1 MDLSFDNE
9 PSELRQ
15 ALERLNKIPRTG
27 WLKSEVPLEKCET
40 VGQHTHGV
48 MNIVAELARSRADID
63 PARAVDMAR
72 CHDYAEVKTGDKTP
86 DEITPEDKKLE
97 EDAAYDEF
105 CSLHPKRGEE
115 IRELCVEYR
124 DDKTPTAKLVKD
136 ADKFQRLQQANAY
149 REAFPK
155 SNFKRFQQDADLI
168 RDSELKKQAHDI
180 VRVWRSS
187 DLQHLKCV
195 FVIGPPGVG
204 KGTQCA
210 RVAQQYRNIK
220 NVSAGELLRSAR
232 NDSKSP
238 YHKDAKSVLG
248 GLTPASAQLITALI
262 YLAVTS
268 GDNTLVLID
277 GFPYDSAQWAGY
289 REIFPFESGVIN
301 FEAPPD
307 VCMRRL
313 RSRAERS
320 GRDDDDESTLRKR
333 LEGYE
338 DRGKT
343 IARQLK
349 EENEKTYYEINANQ
363 DEGTVESKFKEALHT
378 ILPDEKLRTT

>member
-1 MDLSFDNE
+1 MDLTFDNE

-15 ALERLNKIPRTG
+15 VLERLNKIPRTG
-27 WLKSEVPLEKCET
+27 WLKSGVPLEKCET

-48 MNIVAELARSRADID
+48 MNIVAELARSRADIS
-63 PARAVDMAR
+63 PARAADMAR

-86 DEITPEDKKLE
+86 DEITPEEKKLE
-97 EDAAYDEF
+97 EDAAYAEF
-105 CSLHPKRGEE
+105 CSLHRERGEE

-124 DDKTPTAKLVKD
+124 DDKTLTAKLVKD

-168 RDSELKKQAHDI
+168 RDSELKKRAHDT
-180 VRVWRSS
+180 VRAWRSF
-187 DLQHLKCV
+187 DLQHLKCI

-210 RVAQQYRNIK
+210 SVAQQYKNIK
-220 NVSAGELLRSAR
+220 HVSAGELLRSAR
-232 NDSKSP
+232 NDNKSP
-238 YHKDAKSVLG
+238 YHKDAESVLC
-248 GLTPASAQLITALI
+248 GLTPASPQLITALM
-262 YLAVTS
+262 YLAATS
-268 GDNTLVLID
+268 GDNNLVLID
-277 GFPYDSAQWAGY
+277 GFPYDSAQLAGY
-289 REIFPFESGVIN
+289 REIFPVVSGVIN

-307 VCMRRL
+307 VCMSRL

-349 EENEKTYYEINANQ
+349 EENEKTYHEVRHY
-363 DEGTVESKFKEALHT
+363 THESFSRKR
-378 ILPDEKLRTT
+378 I

>member
-1 MDLSFDNE
+1 MDLTFDNE

-15 ALERLNKIPRTG
+15 VLERLNKIPRTG
-27 WLKSEVPLEKCET
+27 WLKSGVPLEKCET

-48 MNIVAELARSRADID
+48 MNIVAELARSRADIS
-63 PARAVDMAR
+63 PARAADMAR

-86 DEITPEDKKLE
+86 DEITPEEKKLE
-97 EDAAYDEF
+97 EDAAYAEF
-105 CSLHPKRGEE
+105 CSLHRERGEE

-124 DDKTPTAKLVKD
+124 DDKTLTAKLVKD

-168 RDSELKKQAHDI
+168 RDSELKKRAHDT
-180 VRVWRSS
+180 VRAWRSF
-187 DLQHLKCV
+187 DLQHLKCI
-195 FVIGPPGVG
+195 FVIGPPGV
-204 KGTQCA
+204 A
-210 RVAQQYRNIK
+210 
-220 NVSAGELLRSAR
+220 
-232 NDSKSP
+232 
-238 YHKDAKSVLG
+238 
-248 GLTPASAQLITALI
+248 
-262 YLAVTS
+262 TS
-268 GDNTLVLID
+268 GDNNLVLID
-277 GFPYDSAQWAGY
+277 GFPYDSAQLAGY
-289 REIFPFESGVIN
+289 REIFPVVSGVIN

-307 VCMRRL
+307 VCMSRL

-349 EENEKTYYEINANQ
+349 EENEKTYHEINADQ
-363 DEGTVESKFKEALHT
+363 DKGTVAYDFQTVLHA
-378 ILPDEKLRTT
+378 ILPNEMLRAA